1 MIKLIGVLIIV
12 IGFIMK
18 LDTIA
23 VVIVAALATG
33 LVSGMNFQE
42 IVTIIGKEFV
52 DKRLMSMFILT
63 LPVIGILE
71 KYGLKERAADLIG
84 RIRSASAGRILT
96 IYQTIRELAVAASIS
111 GLGGHVQ
118 FVRPLIFPM
127 AQAAA
132 VKDGGKL
139 SEKDNEM
146 IKGMSAAADN
156 FGNFFAQNVFPASGG
171 VLLIQTSLKD
181 LNYQV
186 SAADIAA
193 ASIPIAVIT
202 LILSAIQY
210 ALMDR
215 RIKRNLL
222 KEEPMTAKETI

>member
-202 LILSAIQY
+202 LILSAVQY

-222 KEEPMTAKETI
+222 KEEPMTVKETI